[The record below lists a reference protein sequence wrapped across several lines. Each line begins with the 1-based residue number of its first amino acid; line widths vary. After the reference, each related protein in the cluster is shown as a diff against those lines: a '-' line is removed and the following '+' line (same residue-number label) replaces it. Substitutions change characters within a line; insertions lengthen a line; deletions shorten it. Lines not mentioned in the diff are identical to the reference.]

1 MTLITGLDIGT
12 TKVCCFAAQRQ
23 ADETL
28 QVVGYGVAPCRGVK
42 QGQVVDMEQTVSA
55 IQQAVLEAQTMGDV
69 PITGAVVGV
78 TGEHIESIPVSYT
91 HL

>member
-23 ADETL
+23 VDGTL

-42 QGQVVDMEQTVSA
+42 QGQVVDMEQTVAA
-55 IQQAVLEAQTMGDV
+55 IQQAVQEAQTMGDV
-69 PITGAVVGV
+69 TILGTIVGV
-78 TGEHIESIPVSYT
+78 TGEPVSYT